1 MKTNTLAI
9 IVTILGALGGAAAFA
24 TYLEGRRERA
34 LKEKVLNLDMQLKQL
49 ELSKISGN
57 VSMM

>member
-1 MKTNTLAI
+1 MKTGQFAI
-9 IVTILGALGGAAAFA
+9 ILTILGALGGAAALL
-24 TYLEGRRERA
+24 TYLESRKERA
-34 LKEKVLNLDMQLKQL
+34 LREQVLNLDKQLKQL